1 MLDSLS
7 GALRLVALVVAAAD
21 AGVAVRPSA
30 SSAEQQA
37 VQALARAFFTDLLA
51 RRIDGVVEQSELP
64 FYLEGRRIASR
75 DELAAEWT
83 RNLIDKRLDLLT
95 LDGIEILTPSQMQ
108 ERYGNPPSRLS
119 KLPWRREHTY
129 LAVANISG
137 RAAIA
142 VFHRSASGWRA
153 VGFTD

>member
-1 MLDSLS
+1 MVGSLS
-7 GALRLVALVVAAAD
+7 TALRLLAPILAAAD
-21 AGVAVRPSA
+21 AGAALRTSAPSA
-30 SSAEQQA
+30 EEQT
-37 VQALARAFFTDLLA
+37 VQAQARAFFTDLLA
-51 RRIDGVVEQSELP
+51 RRISQVVDQSELP
-64 FYLEGRRIASR
+64 FHLEGRRIASR

-83 RNLIDKRLDLLT
+83 HNLADKRLDLLT
-95 LDGIEILTPSQMQ
+95 LHAIEIFTPSQMQ
-108 ERYGNPPSRLS
+108 KRYGDPPSRLA
-119 KLPWRREHTY
+119 KLPWRRQNTY

>member
-1 MLDSLS
+1 LLGSLS
-7 GALRLVALVVAAAD
+7 TGLRLLAPILAAAD
-21 AGVAVRPSA
+21 AGVALRPSA
-30 SSAEQQA
+30 SSAERQA
-37 VQALARAFFTDLLA
+37 VQAQARAFFADLLA
-51 RRIDGVVEQSELP
+51 RRISGVVEQSELP
-64 FYLEGRRIASR
+64 FYLEGRQIASR

-108 ERYGNPPSRLS
+108 KRYGNPPSRLS
-119 KLPWRREHTY
+119 KLPWRTEHTY

-142 VFHRSASGWRA
+142 IFHRSASGWRA

>member
-1 MLDSLS
+1 LLASLS
-7 GALRLVALVVAAAD
+7 TAVLLAAILAAAD
-21 AGVAVRPSA
+21 AGAVLRPSS

-37 VQALARAFFTDLLA
+37 VQAQARAFFTDLLA
-51 RRIDGVVEQSELP
+51 RRISEVVEQSDLP
-64 FYLEGRRIASR
+64 FHLEGRRIASR
-75 DELAAEWT
+75 DELAAQWT
-83 RNLIDKRLDLLT
+83 RSLADKRLDLLT
-95 LDGIEILTPSQMQ
+95 LYGIEILTPSQMRK
-108 ERYGNPPSRLS
+108 RYGDPPSRLS
-119 KLPWRREHTY
+119 KLPWKRENTY